1 MVTAGLNARKGTHKV
16 RGGGAV
22 VDGRLDDPMELLES
36 EGLRLIGDSGG
47 HNRQF
52 PTTVPSR

>member
-1 MVTAGLNARKGTHKV
+1 MVTIGLNARKGTHKV

-36 EGLRLIGDSGG
+36 EGLPFTLGRVD
-47 HNRQF
+47 
-52 PTTVPSR
+52 PSRRWQP